1 MLYIQLIHVRQEK
14 QTLLSNYIPKIVKKK
29 TLDNSSSLKK
39 IKCKLQLFI
48 SPVIS
53 HEFSLCLSKVLT
65 FQDLDVKE
73 RKKVRKDE
81 MREVG
86 AETERREGGRKEEGR
101 EELFSSYQSYY
112 CYLPFL

>member
-1 MLYIQLIHVRQEK
+1 M
-14 QTLLSNYIPKIVKKK
+14 
-29 TLDNSSSLKK
+29 DNSSLKK

-65 FQDLDVKE
+65 FQYLDYKE
-73 RKKVRKDE
+73 RKKVRNKE

-86 AETERREGGRKEEGR
+86 AEIERREGGRKEEGR
-101 EELFSSYQSYY
+101 EGRKEGGTL
-112 CYLPFL
+112 